1 MRQTDAK
8 PTRQTN
14 GLKERLCAKQSMLFH
29 KLQIDRHMERWRERQ
44 QADRWKDYEKD
55 RFRAI
60 ETEKWIEKETIE
72 QTNH

>member
-1 MRQTDAK
+1 
-8 PTRQTN
+8 
-14 GLKERLCAKQSMLFH
+14 
-29 KLQIDRHMERWRERQ
+29 MERWRERQ